1 MLFGGVAAL
10 ASGCLHNAR
19 TVTGLSVGILVGMY
33 ALDVAGR
40 LANGLDP
47 IRLMSAFRYYGAPM
61 RDGID
66 AASFIGVSAV
76 GILLVIAGALMLERR
91 DVLH

>member
-1 MLFGGVAAL
+1 
-10 ASGCLHNAR
+10 
-19 TVTGLSVGILVGMY
+19 MY

-40 LANGLDP
+40 LARGLDA
-47 IRLMSAFRYYGAPM
+47 IRWLSPFRYYGAPM

-66 AASFIGVSAV
+66 PAAFIGLSAV
-76 GILLVIAGALMLERR
+76 GILLVICGALLFERR